1 MSDDPAQ
8 RACISRLQQVMHG
21 LSRHRVQLSE
31 WHTAKRIWEDERAAR
46 VKELREV
53 REKMAE
59 EARAAEDKKRG
70 FLSALLARRDKRPD
84 SKAEVKEAELIKAVE
99 KEMSPAPPPPAPP
112 QGLYIFGDVGTGKSL
127 VMDLF
132 LTAMRRAE
140 PSINTQRL
148 HFHAFTTQ
156 VHELIH
162 RSGVTDQTS
171 TELLPSVAHE
181 LLGLPQCEA
190 QTGPALLC
198 FDEFQCND
206 IFTATILQALVG
218 YVLDRGVTLV
228 ATSNRA
234 PMELNKHLLRGA
246 QKALTPPL
254 YLPASPL
261 YLPTPRLYLP
271 YISPHLPTYLAL
283 TPPLHLPTPPLYLPT
298 TITKGL
304 LVITKDLLVI
314 TKGLLVMSRALMC

>member
-1 MSDDPAQ
+1 
-8 RACISRLQQVMHG
+8 
-21 LSRHRVQLSE
+21 
-31 WHTAKRIWEDERAAR
+31 
-46 VKELREV
+46 
-53 REKMAE
+53 
-59 EARAAEDKKRG
+59 
-70 FLSALLARRDKRPD
+70 
-84 SKAEVKEAELIKAVE
+84 
-99 KEMSPAPPPPAPP
+99 MSPSPPPPAPP

-246 QKALTPPL
+246 QKETFDEFLTNLASHSPTHQMSSSTDYRKAAMESTEAPPPRFYHPL
-254 YLPASPL
+254 NAETRESLHKAYNEARGTSP
-261 YLPTPRLYLP
+261 P
-271 YISPHLPTYLAL
+271 SA
-283 TPPLHLPTPPLYLPT
+283 T
-298 TITKGL
+298 TIPVAFGRSWRIEQCNGSVSRGNDNAVAFLSFNELCDSRCTRFQRPCTGVPSSLHIGCPSALSRTSRRGKAIHLVGRRTVQLWHCSVVFSRGRNIQPLSRGL
-304 LVITKDLLVI
+304 
-314 TKGLLVMSRALMC
+314 SN